1 MPYINVKTNAEI
13 SKKIEVSLKDK
24 IARAMEESFPG
35 KTENWLML
43 DFADQCHLYFRG
55 DGEQAAA
62 MLEVKIFG
70 SASDDAYDRLTAA
83 LTEIMTEELQIPADH
98 VYVKYE
104 EVEHWGWNGGNF

>member
-1 MPYINVKTNAEI
+1 
-13 SKKIEVSLKDK
+13 
-24 IARAMEESFPG
+24 
-35 KTENWLML
+35 
-43 DFADQCHLYFRG
+43 
-55 DGEQAAA
+55 

-104 EVEHWGWNGGNF
+104 EVEHWGWNGENF

>member
-1 MPYINVKTNAEI
+1 MPFIQTKTNVVIPREKELVLKARFG
-13 SKKIEVSLKDK
+13 KAIEC
-24 IARAMEESFPG
+24 IPG

-70 SASDDAYDRLTAA
+70 SASDDAYDHLTAA

-104 EVEHWGWNGGNF
+104 EVEHWGWNGENF